1 LFIGLLQ
8 IVKTK
13 FSHNFLT
20 KTHANLHKL
29 KSKAANNLTMISET
43 VNNIEQKTKVLIAHL
58 IQLDRER
65 ALLLEKNKD
74 LLEQN
79 RTLQTD
85 LILKNSE
92 ISHLKKQ
99 VRTQGGER
107 VEESEQKQHLK
118 QEINQYITEIDKCI
132 EWLQNQ

>member
-1 LFIGLLQ
+1 
-8 IVKTK
+8 
-13 FSHNFLT
+13 
-20 KTHANLHKL
+20 
-29 KSKAANNLTMISET
+29 MISET

-65 ALLLEKNKD
+65 ALLLEKNKE

>member
-1 LFIGLLQ
+1 
-8 IVKTK
+8 
-13 FSHNFLT
+13 
-20 KTHANLHKL
+20 
-29 KSKAANNLTMISET
+29 MISET
-43 VNNIEQKTKVLIAHL
+43 VTNIEQKTKVLIAHL

-65 ALLLEKNKD
+65 ALLLEKNKE

-99 VRTQGGER
+99 VKTQGGER
-107 VEESEQKQHLK
+107 QEEGEQKQHLK

>member
-1 LFIGLLQ
+1 
-8 IVKTK
+8 
-13 FSHNFLT
+13 
-20 KTHANLHKL
+20 
-29 KSKAANNLTMISET
+29 MISET

-65 ALLLEKNKD
+65 AFLLEKNKE

>member
-1 LFIGLLQ
+1 VRPNFCTIFQLNRTLTYINLNQ
-8 IVKTK
+8 KT
-13 FSHNFLT
+13 
-20 KTHANLHKL
+20 
-29 KSKAANNLTMISET
+29 ANNLAMVSET

-65 ALLLEKNKD
+65 ALLLEKNKE

-99 VRTQGGER
+99 VKTQGGER
-107 VEESEQKQHLK
+107 VEEKHHLK

>member
-1 LFIGLLQ
+1 
-8 IVKTK
+8 
-13 FSHNFLT
+13 
-20 KTHANLHKL
+20 
-29 KSKAANNLTMISET
+29 MISET

-65 ALLLEKNKD
+65 ALLLEKNKE

-92 ISHLKKQ
+92 ISYLKKQ

-107 VEESEQKQHLK
+107 VEENEQKQHLK